1 MRLIR
6 LALAVVTCVLVTHD
20 AGAQSSSTPNY
31 VRPRVAVGETVWV
44 TTEGEGTLQGRVA
57 AISDAQFE
65 VSMLGRVSTY
75 PWADIRLIEVPDS
88 IKDKTVLGGII
99 GGLALANMPSQRT
112 AGHVAPWAL
121 LGAGLGAA
129 TGAYGHYLREGR
141 EIILRNNL
149 IASRITP
156 MLFPGTIGVNAVLRW

>member
-1 MRLIR
+1 MRLIH
-6 LALAVVTCVLVTHD
+6 ATVAIAMLVFAAHD
-20 AGAQSSSTPNY
+20 ANAQSSSTPDY
-31 VRPRVAVGETVWV
+31 VRSRVAVGQTVWV

-65 VSMLGRVSTY
+65 VSMLGRVSAY

-88 IKDKTVLGGII
+88 IKDGMVLGGII

-129 TGAYGHYLREGR
+129 AGAYGDYLREGR
-141 EIILRNNL
+141 EIILRNNV